1 MIVVYRQAIQTLM
14 EVNPL
19 AEHIDL
25 KVVPQNYAS
34 TDGGHINFFLDP
46 ESTFHICIICI
57 YLDPEEIRFS
67 IRLLNNTYGTFYP
80 WVFTTILLHLSK

>member
-34 TDGGHINFFLDP
+34 TDGDHINFFLDP
-46 ESTFHICIICI
+46 ESTLQ
-57 YLDPEEIRFS
+57 YM
-67 IRLLNNTYGTFYP
+67 Y
-80 WVFTTILLHLSK
+80 V